1 MLQQQPLEQWAASL
15 PLAALVADAV
25 SAVTSTNNVEDPLQA
40 VRDLDETRIKLIQE
54 AVGVGIGILLSEIL
68 IREQIKGLQE
78 ARANIQMQGADVGS
92 KYQVFQMSTGNVG
105 HFHGGLEGRIGTAAT
120 ATILN
125 PP

>member
-54 AVGVGIGILLSEIL
+54 AVGFRIGIL